1 MSGQARHRNRREG
14 PYCGKVPRIAYFGP
28 RGTFTEQ
35 AARTFGEAELVP
47 VETVPLVLAAVRSG
61 EADAGCVPIENS
73 VGGAVTA
80 TMDSLAED
88 EPLIAVG
95 ECVLP
100 VRFSVLVRPGTK
112 AEDVKTVASHPHA
125 LTQVREWIAANLPN
139 AVPVASTSTSSA
151 AVLVND
157 GEFDAAVS
165 APVAATHYPLETLAT
180 DVADVGNAVTR
191 FLLLSQPSALP
202 APTGADRT
210 SLAVVIAHDEPGSL
224 ASTLSELALRGI
236 NLTRIE
242 SRPLRG
248 LFGEYRFY
256 LDFDGHVAEERVAD
270 ALAAL
275 HRGSRQVRFLGSYPK
290 ADGSP
295 SVALPK
301 TADADY
307 VVAREWVARIQ
318 EGR

>member
-1 MSGQARHRNRREG
+1 MSGRARHRNRREG
-14 PYCGKVPRIAYFGP
+14 PYCGQVPRIAYFGP

-35 AARTFGEAELVP
+35 AARTFGDAELVP
-47 VETVPLVLAAVRSG
+47 VETVPLVLAAIRSG
-61 EADAGCVPIENS
+61 EVDGGCVPVENS

-100 VRFSVLVRPGTK
+100 VRFSILVRPGTA
-112 AEDVKTVASHPHA
+112 AEDVKTVASHPHG
-125 LTQVREWIAANLPN
+125 LTQVAHWVAANLPN
-139 AVPVASTSTSSA
+139 AIPVATTSTA
-151 AVLVND
+151 AAAAQVHQ

-165 APVAATHYPLETLAT
+165 APIVATHYPLETLAT
-180 DVADVGNAVTR
+180 DVADVDNAVTR
-191 FLLLSQPSALP
+191 FLLLRRPSALP

-256 LDFDGHVAEERVAD
+256 LDFDGHVAEARVAD

-275 HRGSRQVRFLGSYPK
+275 HRSSRQVRFLGSYPK

-295 SVALPK
+295 SAAPFK
-301 TADADY
+301 MADTDYTA
-307 VVAREWVARIQ
+307 ARDWVTQIQ